1 LLTRNSKTEMR
12 FSTFAL
18 LISTI
23 TAVNAH
29 FELAYP
35 EPRGVF
41 DDDNE
46 VDFCGNVSCFL
57 SIRVLIFAADNY
69 INAVDNR
76 TEFPLSGG
84 YVSLSSFHPTWSR
97 TSE

>member
-1 LLTRNSKTEMR
+1 MR

-18 LISTI
+18 LIGAI

-35 EPRGVF
+35 VPRGPF

-46 VDFCGNVSCFL
+46 VNFCGIVAPFL
-57 SIRVLIFAADNY
+57 TIRVLIFAADGY
-69 INAVDNR
+69 GNAVDNR

-84 YVSLSSFHPTWSR
+84 YVTLSSFHPTW
-97 TSE
+97 TSTLK